1 MFATMLRLSIGV
13 ISLITGRQLYW
24 LYSGGVAF
32 ITAFFLS
39 PLFYNLG
46 AGLDLFFTALGIGVV
61 AAFLTFL
68 VGRVMVAL
76 LSFFAGGYLLVMMP
90 NTLGWGTEWF
100 SWIFFVI
107 AGIVATLLVLV
118 WFDFTLILLSSL
130 TGANL
135 IVQTVQLSVFNINIA
150 FFALAI
156 FGMVTQAILL
166 QYWPTEEGEET

>member
-1 MFATMLRLSIGV
+1 
-13 ISLITGRQLYW
+13 
-24 LYSGGVAF
+24 
-32 ITAFFLS
+32 
-39 PLFYNLG
+39 
-46 AGLDLFFTALGIGVV
+46 
-61 AAFLTFL
+61 
-68 VGRVMVAL
+68 
-76 LSFFAGGYLLVMMP
+76 
-90 NTLGWGTEWF
+90 LGWGTEWF

-130 TGANL
+130 TGATL